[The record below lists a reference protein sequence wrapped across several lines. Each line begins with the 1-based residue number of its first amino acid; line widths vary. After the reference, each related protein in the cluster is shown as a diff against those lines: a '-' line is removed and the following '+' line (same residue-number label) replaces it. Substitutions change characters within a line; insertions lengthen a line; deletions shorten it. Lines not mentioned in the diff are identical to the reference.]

1 MDCIFCKIIAGEIP
15 SIKVFE
21 DGNTVAFMDINPLS
35 EGHLLVVPKKHFTT
49 LFDADDESLA
59 QTFSVVRKLA
69 LALQKALGIDSL
81 NLLQANGRW
90 AVQSVPHFHI
100 HVIPRRENDGVP
112 LDPELKPG
120 NVKQVRK
127 TGEAIATALS

>member
-21 DGNTVAFMDINPLS
+21 DGNTLAFMDINPLS

-49 LFDADDESLA
+49 LFDADDDSLA
-59 QTFSVVRKLA
+59 QIFSVVRKLA
-69 LALQKALGIDSL
+69 VALQKALGIDSL

-90 AVQSVPHFHI
+90 AVQSVPHFHV

-120 NVKQVRK
+120 NVEQVRK

>member
-21 DGNTVAFMDINPLS
+21 DGNTLAFMDINPLS

-49 LFDADDESLA
+49 LFDADDDSLA

-69 LALQKALGIDSL
+69 VALQKALGIDSL

-90 AVQSVPHFHI
+90 AVQSVPHFHV

-120 NVKQVRK
+120 NVEQVRK

>member
-1 MDCIFCKIIAGEIP
+1 MDCIFCKIIAGDIP

-35 EGHLLVVPKKHFTT
+35 EGHLLVVPKKHFTS
-49 LFDADDESLA
+49 LFDADDDSLA

-69 LALQKALGIDSL
+69 VALQKALGIDSL

-90 AVQSVPHFHI
+90 AAQSVPHFHF

-120 NVKQVRK
+120 NVEQVRK
-127 TGEAIATALS
+127 TGEAISTALS